1 MATPQEPGVVARVR
15 ELVALAFRWRH
26 DDSRRA
32 LGFALQALVLAETA
46 GDAEGRA
53 WALLRLAVCE
63 MIVGEPGAEG
73 HAAEAAECLAA
84 LGERAGEAEALNLL
98 GNLRSRAGQYDE
110 AVAVHERC
118 FALREACG
126 DAQGVCGSLNN
137 LGLALREARR
147 HAEARIAL
155 QESLALAQ
163 GIGDLRG
170 IAYARVNLGRLHL
183 DLGEIVAAVEAFEL
197 AFAHVTRTEDR
208 ALECSAL
215 TGLGSARTHQ
225 GRHDDARGLLKHAQ
239 TLARRTGNLG
249 DQARVRIALAD
260 LEQAQGRLDA
270 AEALLLAALP
280 ALQRGGERPLEDSV
294 RQRLAA
300 LRRAA

>member
-1 MATPQEPGVVARVR
+1 MAPADPVAQLRVR
-15 ELVALAFRWRH
+15 ELVALAYRWRH

-32 LGFALQALVLAETA
+32 LAFAQQALVLASSTD
-46 GDAEGRA
+46 DAAGRA

-63 MIVGEPGAEG
+63 LILAEPGAEG
-73 HAAEAAECLAA
+73 HVREAIEGLVA
-84 LGERAGEAEALNLL
+84 LGDREGEAEALNLL
-98 GNLRSRAGQYDE
+98 ANIRGTQGAGDE
-110 AVAVHERC
+110 SIALHERC

-126 DAQGVCGSLNN
+126 DVDGAAGSLNN
-137 LGLALREARR
+137 LGIALQEAGRLG
-147 HAEARIAL
+147 EALLAL

-163 GIGDLRG
+163 SIGDPRG
-170 IAYARVNLGRLHL
+170 IAYARVNLGNLHL
-183 DLGEIVAAVEAFEL
+183 AQQLVPLAVEQFEQ

-215 TGLGSARTHQ
+215 TGLGQARTHQ
-225 GRHDDARGLLKHAQ
+225 GRHDEARGLLKHAQ

-260 LEQAQGRLDA
+260 LEEAQGRLDA

-280 ALQRGGERPLEDSV
+280 ALQRGGERPLEDRV

>member
-1 MATPQEPGVVARVR
+1 MSSVDPVAQLRVR
-15 ELVALAFRWRH
+15 ELVALAYRWRH

-32 LGFALQALVLAETA
+32 LGFALQARVLAEAA

-63 MIVGEPGAEG
+63 LILAEPGAEA
-73 HAAEAAECLAA
+73 HVREAAASLVA
-84 LGERAGEAEALNLL
+84 LGDRAGEAEALNLL
-98 GNLRSRAGQYDE
+98 ANILGTRGASDE
-110 AVAVHERC
+110 SIALHERC

-126 DAQGVCGSLNN
+126 DIGGAAGSLNN
-137 LGLALREARR
+137 LGV
-147 HAEARIAL
+147 AL
-155 QESLALAQ
+155 QEAGRLDDALVALQHSLLLAQ
-163 GIGDLRG
+163 SIGAPRG

-183 DLGEIVAAVEAFEL
+183 AQDAVLPAIEQFEL

-215 TGLGSARTHQ
+215 TGLGSARTRQ

-260 LEQAQGRLDA
+260 LEESQGRLDA

-280 ALQRGGERPLEDSV
+280 ALQRCSERPLEDRV